1 MEAGALASSP
11 SDLPPASQLEGQA
24 HTEAKA
30 SEDTY
35 ALDSESSMEV
45 REASRAQALHS
56 PRRVVGSG
64 LALGTQAH

>member
-1 MEAGALASSP
+1 MASSP

-24 HTEAKA
+24 HVEVKA

-45 REASRAQALHS
+45 REASRALALY
-56 PRRVVGSG
+56 PLRRVGPGLGVG
-64 LALGTQAH
+64 LCMAR